1 MQRAPVARRNSSSL
15 VAAKSMAM
23 SVQDYYAPRY
33 GGVVNGFALSTE
45 DDLDDDL
52 NISSA
57 STYSMPL
64 EYSEAMV
71 FPAALMAIL
80 PTILQVAPQIIDLIM
95 KMFPKNQNPTSKQ
108 MSMMLGIDEEEYT
121 EDHAT
126 LIALSLGIAA
136 APTLNLAY
144 QRVDAVIL
152 AFTDVTPVMIHGKS
166 RFLYRHDQ
174 DISFPLKLETPQAV
188 KKAKLQLLVKH
199 PNTLKVLIEQNYHIE
214 NATSGAVSVV
224 PKISKEQLKK
234 LAVNE
239 EYLIC
244 VSLVWEG
251 RSKKTQKVMQLGT
264 STMQLIT
271 LVGEYLFDRVEGTG
285 QTVPLNDVDRFR
297 SYWHKVWQGD
307 FTEDVRRISFDCKYY
322 YTLESKRTEN
332 ARMETVTQLLED
344 DATGHKSRLKSGLI
358 VSPYG
363 LNELL
368 EQISQHP
375 RLSDA
380 ELTAL
385 VGSEFKARFSHAART
400 QVNFKGKPRDTVAL
414 WIYPELKLQQ
424 VILKQVEQSQPNG
437 NVQALKEHPVY
448 FPMPAL
454 AHFIGVST

>member
-1 MQRAPVARRNSSSL
+1 M
-15 VAAKSMAM
+15 
-23 SVQDYYAPRY
+23 
-33 GGVVNGFALSTE
+33 
-45 DDLDDDL
+45 
-52 NISSA
+52 
-57 STYSMPL
+57 
-64 EYSEAMV
+64 
-71 FPAALMAIL
+71 
-80 PTILQVAPQIIDLIM
+80 
-95 KMFPKNQNPTSKQ
+95 
-108 MSMMLGIDEEEYT
+108 
-121 EDHAT
+121 
-126 LIALSLGIAA
+126 
-136 APTLNLAY
+136 
-144 QRVDAVIL
+144 
-152 AFTDVTPVMIHGKS
+152 
-166 RFLYRHDQ
+166 
-174 DISFPLKLETPQAV
+174 
-188 KKAKLQLLVKH
+188 KH